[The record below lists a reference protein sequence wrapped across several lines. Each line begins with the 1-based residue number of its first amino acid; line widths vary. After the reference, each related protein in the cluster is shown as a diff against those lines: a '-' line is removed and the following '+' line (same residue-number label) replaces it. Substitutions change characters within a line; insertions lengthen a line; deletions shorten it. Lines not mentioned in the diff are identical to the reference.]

1 MNDTQCRFEAR
12 RKNRSRCKEKC
23 HPDTHFCK
31 QHERSVQARKMQMQM
46 QMQIAEKR
54 EKDVVQGGTPPS
66 GDPLRGAHTYREI
79 NVSPNQFGNFEDKQ
93 TGIIFDEHTCFAIGV
108 QCRESGDILP
118 LTPNAI
124 NRCEINRWRWDDT
137 VISAQTLDG
146 RLADVR
152 RREAAVAQRERALK
166 LG

>member
-31 QHERSVQARKMQMQM
+31 QHERSVQARKMQN
-46 QMQIAEKR
+46 AEKR
-54 EKDVVQGGTPPS
+54 EKDVVQAGGGTLPS

-79 NVSPNQFGNFEDKQ
+79 HVSPNQFGNFEDKQ
-93 TGIIFDEHTCFAIGV
+93 TGIIFDQQTCSAIGV

-137 VISAQTLDG
+137 VISAPTLDG

-152 RREAAVAQRERALK
+152 RREVAVAQRERALK

>member
-23 HPDTHFCK
+23 HPDKHFCK
-31 QHERSVQARKMQMQM
+31 QHERSVQARKMQN
-46 QMQIAEKR
+46 AEKR
-54 EKDVVQGGTPPS
+54 EKDVVQPGGGTVPPS
-66 GDPLRGAHTYREI
+66 GHNHTYREI
-79 NVSPNQFGNFEDKQ
+79 HVSPNQFGNFEDKQ

-137 VISAQTLDG
+137 VISAPTLDG

-152 RREAAVAQRERALK
+152 RREVAVAQRERALK